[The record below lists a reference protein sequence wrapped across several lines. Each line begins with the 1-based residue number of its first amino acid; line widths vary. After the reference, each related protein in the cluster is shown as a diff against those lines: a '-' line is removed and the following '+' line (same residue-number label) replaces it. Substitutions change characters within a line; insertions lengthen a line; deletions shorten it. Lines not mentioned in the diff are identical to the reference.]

1 MGMQHCNS
9 DRINRNLFIIK
20 FVNKLNINLM
30 STLYAKLK
38 TAFIIALFINSLSS
52 VAQTVIYNENFNG
65 AGHSWTLNTT
75 DVNSNNSATNPH
87 FWIVNN
93 VFTGGSGATVNCTFL
108 GTPLA
113 TFTIADTPTQPTGIT
128 GGPSSNYMHMTVAG
142 GPFNAAYLGASA
154 PVLGFDCTPPL
165 NHFTRMTNDISTAGF
180 STVTLKFWWIGTGAD
195 QSKLE
200 LYYSTNQGSSWTMVT
215 SPVND
220 FSQNASWVQHEVSIP
235 AFAEQ
240 STIRFGFRLR
250 NQISSVI
257 YPGSIGFG
265 IDDFEVIGSSS
276 AQPNAINTGNISP
289 LNYCTGQTVN
299 VPFTATGSYG
309 AGNVFTAQLSNASGS
324 FASPSNI
331 GTLSSTSSGTIIA
344 TIPAGTP
351 SGTGYRI
358 RVVSSD
364 PITTGEQNT
373 SNITISEGE
382 AQVIEV
388 TPTSPASFCVGT
400 SVTLTAGGNFTNYVW
415 SNGATGTNI
424 TVSTAGTYSVTAAS
438 SDGCG
443 TASSGEIVVNE
454 ISVPEANFS
463 YSQVNDSYTISFT
476 NTSQD
481 GASYLWNFGGN
492 NTSTQE
498 NPSFTFP
505 FDGTY
510 TVTLTV
516 TNACGTNEIS
526 IQVMVEKLS
535 IHEIDPELAA
545 VNLFPNPASAFTML
559 QGETTKPALYVLEIQ
574 NLLGQVI
581 HRESFTVFGAWTK
594 NIATSGLSKGVYNI
608 SLSSD
613 KARLSKKLILQ

>member
-1 MGMQHCNS
+1 MGMQYCYS
-9 DRINRNLFIIK
+9 DRFNRNLFIIK
-20 FVNKLNINLM
+20 FVKKLNINLM

-52 VAQTVIYNENFNG
+52 VAQTVIYSENFNG
-65 AGHSWTLNTT
+65 PSHTWTLNTT
-75 DVNSNNSATNPH
+75 DVNSSPAPTPTN
-87 FWIVNN
+87 FNYWIVNN
-93 VFTGGSGATVNCTFL
+93 NYTGGSNNAGTCLGFIPITYTAVN
-108 GTPLA
+108 
-113 TFTIADTPTQPTGIT
+113 TPTQPAGIT
-128 GGPSSNYMHMTVAG
+128 GGPTSNYMHMTAVG
-142 GPFNAAYLGASA
+142 QTLNAVYLGVDNICVNA
-154 PVLGFDCTPPL
+154 F
-165 NHFTRMTNDISTAGF
+165 NYFTRMTNDISTVGF

-250 NQISSVI
+250 NQISSEI
-257 YPGSIGFG
+257 YPGSIGYG

-289 LNYCTGQTVN
+289 LSYCTGQTVN
-299 VPFTATGSYG
+299 VPFTATGNYG

-324 FASPSNI
+324 FASPVNI
-331 GTLSSTSSGTIIA
+331 GTLSSSTSGTIVA
-344 TIPAGTP
+344 TIPAGMA

-364 PITTGEQNT
+364 PATTGDQNT
-373 SNITISEGE
+373 SNITITEGQ
-382 AQVIEV
+382 AQTIGV
-388 TPTSPASFCVGT
+388 TPSSPASFCVGT
-400 SVTLTAGGNFTNYVW
+400 SVTLTAATGFNNYVW
-415 SNGATGTNI
+415 STGATGTSI
-424 TVSTAGTYSVTAAS
+424 TVSAAGTYSVTAQS

-443 TASSGEIVVNE
+443 TASSGPIVVNE
-454 ISVPEANFS
+454 ISIPVPSFT
-463 YSQVNDSYTISFT
+463 YTQVNDSYTVSFT

-481 GASYLWNFGGN
+481 GVSYLWNFGGG

-498 NPSFTFP
+498 NPSFNFP

-526 IQVMVEKLS
+526 IQVIVEKLS

-608 SLSSD
+608 SLTSD